1 MQKNIEGLT
10 KSMQSITASFSAF
23 KVVAVAS
30 VAIACICAVLCVGYT
45 FYKVEEMKS
54 QIYVLDSGATFTAT
68 ARDASVSRPDEI
80 RDQVRQFHELFFNL
94 PPDMSMIKRNLER
107 ALAFADRSAYEYYR
121 NLEEAQFYVRMSDSD
136 AYQQIEI
143 EEIQVDVQNYPFTA
157 LVKGKTWITRKSAM
171 SQYSFMSR
179 CNLTEV
185 PRSPKNLHGLMISN
199 FQVLENNLIETR
211 SR

>member
-23 KVVAVAS
+23 KAVAVAS
-30 VAIACICAVLCVGYT
+30 VAIACVCAVLCVGYT

-94 PPDMSMIKRNLER
+94 PPDMSMIKRNLEIGR
-107 ALAFADRSAYEYYR
+107 ASCRER
-121 NLEEAQFYVRMSDSD
+121 V
-136 AYQQIEI
+136 
-143 EEIQVDVQNYPFTA
+143 
-157 LVKGKTWITRKSAM
+157 
-171 SQYSFMSR
+171 
-179 CNLTEV
+179 
-185 PRSPKNLHGLMISN
+185 
-199 FQVLENNLIETR
+199 
-211 SR
+211 